1 MQPSAEGNRRL
12 DSWKAI
18 ADYLGRDVGTVRRW
32 EKAQRLPIRRVP
44 GGPGRSVFAFTEEI
58 DAWLR
63 DSEHKKDVG
72 QQLAPSAWPPAPPVW
87 RWSAAGALAVAALAT
102 AGLLAVTNRADDA
115 RITIQISE
123 LGIVA
128 RDLAGGERWRHRFPE
143 DHRTLPGQVG
153 RQWVARA
160 GADPAAYVVTSHRL
174 LRDQRVLGGELLAF
188 DDRGAVRRRFSF
200 DDEYR
205 VRGASF
211 GGPWAMATLAAEDG
225 GRVAVAAHHYLWDP
239 AVVTVLDR
247 DFKRTGTFV
256 HAGWIEALAWVR
268 PDRLLIGGF
277 QQARDGGMIG
287 LLDPAAMNGQ
297 GPEEPGSQFYCEGCG
312 ADRPLKMVV
321 MPRSELNVVTGS
333 RFNRAVIEVLPDRLI
348 ARTVEIPEES
358 PAQGAP
364 DAIYEFT
371 YDLDLIGAT
380 FGAQYWDKHRAL
392 EAAGKLNHSREH
404 CPERFGPRHIFT
416 WDRAGG
422 WRTKT
427 LQAVE

>member
-1 MQPSAEGNRRL
+1 MQSPPGEGNRRL

-32 EKAQRLPIRRVP
+32 EKAQGLPIRRVP

-63 DSEHKKDVG
+63 DSEHRSAVG
-72 QQLAPSAWPPAPPVW
+72 APPSPSSAVW
-87 RWSAAGALAVAALAT
+87 KRPVAAAIAVAALT
-102 AGLLAVTNRADDA
+102 IAGFVAVRSRADDG

-128 RDLAGGERWRHRFPE
+128 RDMAGGERWRHLFPR
-143 DHRTLPGQVG
+143 DIRTLPGQIG
-153 RQWVARA
+153 RQWTVHP
-160 GADPAAYVVTSHRL
+160 GATPAAYVVTSHRL
-174 LRDQRVLGGELLAF
+174 LPDQRALGGELLAF
-188 DDRGAVRRRFSF
+188 DARGAVLRRFSF

-205 VRGASF
+205 ARGTAF
-211 GGPWAMATLAAEDG
+211 GAPWAMTTLAAEDG
-225 GRVAVAAHHYLWDP
+225 GRVAVAAHHYLWEP

-247 DFKRTGTFV
+247 DFRRTGTFV

-297 GPEEPGSQFYCEGCG
+297 GPEEPGSKFYCEGCG

-358 PAQGAP
+358 PSQGAS
-364 DAIYEFT
+364 DALYEFT

-392 EAAGKLNHSREH
+392 EAAGKLNHSRQH
-404 CPERFGPRHIFT
+404 CPERSGPRRIFT

-427 LQAVE
+427 LQPVD